1 MMISHADVGYAQKGG
16 SDCRDVSPVPL
27 GSKESHD
34 PPTVKFGRW
43 LRAKSLHSI
52 MIEHKMIEMKV

>member
-1 MMISHADVGYAQKGG
+1 MISHADVGYAQKGG
-16 SDCRDVSPVPL
+16 SDYGDVTPVPL

-34 PPTVKFGRW
+34 SSTVKFGRW

-52 MIEHKMIEMKV
+52 MIEDKMSEMKV

>member
-1 MMISHADVGYAQKGG
+1 MISHADVGYAQKGG
-16 SDCRDVSPVPL
+16 SDYRDVSPVPL

-34 PPTVKFGRW
+34 PSTVKFGRW

-52 MIEHKMIEMKV
+52 MIEDNE

>member
-1 MMISHADVGYAQKGG
+1 MMISHTDVGYAQKCG

>member
-1 MMISHADVGYAQKGG
+1 MNDELSHRCGQKCG
-16 SDCRDVSPVPL
+16 SDCRDGSPVPL

-34 PPTVKFGRW
+34 LPTLSRW

-52 MIEHKMIEMKV
+52 MNEHKMIEMKV

>member
-1 MMISHADVGYAQKGG
+1 MMISHTDVGYAQKGG

-34 PPTVKFGRW
+34 PLVVEG
-43 LRAKSLHSI
+43 
-52 MIEHKMIEMKV
+52 